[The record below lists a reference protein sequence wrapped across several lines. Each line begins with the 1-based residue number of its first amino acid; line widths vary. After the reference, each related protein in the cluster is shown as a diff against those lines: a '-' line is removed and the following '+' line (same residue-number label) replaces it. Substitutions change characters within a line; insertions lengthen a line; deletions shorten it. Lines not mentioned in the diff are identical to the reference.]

1 MLQSIH
7 QTVDGSNFDILRVF
21 RDFRRKVV
29 ASENLVVRVQLH
41 DCEQCPLNCREV
53 ALFHRNAAV
62 ETFLTAELQNDFDKL
77 LEGWG
82 LEADSIVDAAH
93 VWCPE
98 LSLEKRA
105 AVCTGDEWTVLGND
119 PAISHQDLS
128 HFGHGAHLVD
138 HLD

>member
-29 ASENLVVRVQLH
+29 ASENLVVRVKLH

-77 LEGWG
+77 FEG
-82 LEADSIVDAAH
+82 
-93 VWCPE
+93 
-98 LSLEKRA
+98 
-105 AVCTGDEWTVLGND
+105 
-119 PAISHQDLS
+119 
-128 HFGHGAHLVD
+128 
-138 HLD
+138 

>member
-1 MLQSIH
+1 M
-7 QTVDGSNFDILRVF
+7 
-21 RDFRRKVV
+21 
-29 ASENLVVRVQLH
+29 VRVQLY

-98 LSLEKRA
+98 LSSEKRA
-105 AVCTGDEWTVLGND
+105 AVYTGDERTVLGND

-128 HFGHGAHLVD
+128 HFGHGTHLVD

>member
-1 MLQSIH
+1 MIW
-7 QTVDGSNFDILRVF
+7 
-21 RDFRRKVV
+21 
-29 ASENLVVRVQLH
+29 VQLH
-41 DCEQCPLNCREV
+41 DCEQGPLDCGEV
-53 ALFHRNAAV
+53 AFFQRDATV
-62 ETFLTAELQNDFDKL
+62 ETFLRAELQNDFDKL

-105 AVCTGDEWTVLGND
+105 AVRTGDERTALGND

>member
-7 QTVDGSNFDILRVF
+7 QTVDGPNFDVLRVF

-53 ALFHRNAAV
+53 ALFHRDAAV
-62 ETFLTAELQNDFDKL
+62 ETFLRAELQNDFDEL
-77 LEGWG
+77 LEGWW
-82 LEADSIVDAAH
+82 LEADSVVDTAH

-105 AVCTGDEWTVLGND
+105 AVCTGDECTVLGND
-119 PAISHQDLS
+119 PAISHQNLS